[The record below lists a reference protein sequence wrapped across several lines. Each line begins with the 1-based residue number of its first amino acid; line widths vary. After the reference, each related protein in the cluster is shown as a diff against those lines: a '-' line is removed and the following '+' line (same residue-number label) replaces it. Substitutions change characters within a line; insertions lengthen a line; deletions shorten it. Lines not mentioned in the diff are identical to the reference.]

1 MSKTL
6 VIRLLAVTLTAAVL
20 SFAAAPVTAAMTML
34 LAPAGTKVGLSFLD
48 PLDTGKAKAGDKVR
62 FIVDHPVMVKGH
74 VVIKKGTT
82 LEGTVNAVGHPFP
95 QNSGYANIGS
105 LTVTAVDDKSIVT
118 LNDVHVSAPLF
129 GGDIRVKPG
138 THTITTTK
146 KDAYVSVK

>member
-1 MSKTL
+1 MSNTL
-6 VIRLLAVTLTAAVL
+6 VLRGLAVMLAVAVL
-20 SFAAAPVTAAMTML
+20 SFAAAPVTGAMTML
-34 LAPAGTKVGLSFLD
+34 LTPAGTKVGLSFLD
-48 PLDTGKAKAGDKVR
+48 PVDTGKAKAGDKVR

-74 VVIKKGTT
+74 VVIQKGAT
-82 LEGTVNAVGHPFP
+82 LEGTVNAIGHPFP

-138 THTITTTK
+138 THTVTTTR